1 MEKAST
7 QNKKIPKSKSCF
19 LHLTSY
25 FLLNKAQAVMGEYVL
40 VVFLA
45 IGMATAMTIY
55 FKRGV
60 HARIHDAR
68 DAMLNIVVNRTAGYY
83 TGNIQIGYEPYYAD
97 TESAVARGGNT
108 RIELLPGATTGIFR
122 KTSDGITAVRTHSET
137 APPRDAK

>member
-1 MEKAST
+1 MFIGRKQEAKNLERKMEKAST

-40 VVFLA
+40 VFFLA

-60 HARIHDAR
+60 QARIFDAR
-68 DAMLNIVVNRTAGYY
+68 NAMLNIVVNRTAGYY
-83 TGNIQIGYEPYYAD
+83 TGNIQIGYEPYY
-97 TESAVARGGNT
+97 GNT
-108 RIELLPGATTGIFR
+108 VSTVSRRENA
-122 KTSDGITAVRTHSET
+122 
-137 APPRDAK
+137 